1 MRHYHLFR
9 NLLIKAFL
17 FCFLLLPCLAQGA
30 QETGAEFVKQTPP
43 PPTIKYR
50 DYSSLPELISSL
62 CDEADGKFKHFYG
75 PGLVAV
81 TPFVSIG
88 EDLRP
93 GISKLGVTLAD
104 QMVAVINSNTITLKT
119 PKTDSAGKQRQDS
132 RQRLSGLL
140 EEMDGYLRIH
150 ISGVNYRG
158 QRISYVTNVEM
169 SAPLYRAMHSYI
181 K

>member
-1 MRHYHLFR
+1 MRHHHLFR
-9 NLLIKAFL
+9 NLLIKTFL
-17 FCFLLLPCLAQGA
+17 FCFLLLPCLVQGA

-43 PPTIKYR
+43 PPTIQYR
-50 DYSSLPELISSL
+50 DYASLPELITSL

-88 EDLRP
+88 EALRP
-93 GISKLGVTLAD
+93 GVSKLGVTLAD
-104 QMVAVINSNTITLKT
+104 QMVAVINNNTISLKI
-119 PKTDSAGKQRQDS
+119 GGNKQRHSQ
-132 RQRLSGLL
+132 QRLSGLL

-150 ISGVNYRG
+150 ISGTNYRG

-169 SAPLYRAMHSYI
+169 SEPLYRALHSYMMLW
-181 K
+181 